1 MKLKLTEFLYFDVKI
16 VFVVF
21 VFFLL
26 GINSK
31 YTGFNFVEVAQKSM
45 FLLLS
50 ILLIFRNGFDLRMT
64 RNYIFFFC
72 FSFFCFLF
80 SEDGAISFDLFLYSF
95 ISMSSFY
102 LFCSVKSAFVV
113 SHLFYSMKIIPFL
126 MFIFSFILSVFTEY
140 PFFVTE
146 FTGAFRLSAGIDP
159 AHFAI
164 IIFYSVCFTVF
175 EAHLRKRVDVLSL
188 VLLLLLI
195 VLTGARGPLIASFI
209 VCLSLYSLRSNREVI
224 SFLKIGAIP
233 MLLIFGYFIGN
244 IIHRT
249 FNEEVE
255 GMNLSGREYAWE
267 FLINSFDKFNLF
279 GRGLGAVTVSTA
291 FEEEN
296 NISAFIAPHNE
307 YIRFWYDLGIFG
319 VILFFANFLSM
330 ANKSFLFYRKDYG
343 FFGFFLLVS
352 ILFFCF
358 FDNVFSTHH
367 SFLPLAILISFTS
380 INRSEVCLK

>member
-1 MKLKLTEFLYFDVKI
+1 MKLKLTEFLYLDVKI
-16 VFVVF
+16 IF
-21 VFFLL
+21 VFFTFFLV
-26 GINSK
+26 GVNSK
-31 YTGFNFVEVAQKSM
+31 YTGIDFVEVAQKSV

-50 ILLIFRNGFDLRMT
+50 ILLIMRNGFDSHMF
-64 RNYIFFFC
+64 RNYLFFLF
-72 FSFFCFLF
+72 FSFFCFAF
-80 SEDGAISFDLFLYSF
+80 SEEGAIDFYLFLYSF

-102 LFCSVKSAFVV
+102 LFSSVRSVLVV
-113 SHLFYSMKIIPFL
+113 GYLFYSMKFIPFL
-126 MFIFSFILSVFTEY
+126 MFVFSFVLSVFTEY

-175 EAHLRKRVDVLSL
+175 EAHLRKRLDVLSL

-209 VCLSLYSLRSNREVI
+209 VCLSLYSLRSNKEVV
-224 SFLKIGAIP
+224 SFLKIGTIP
-233 MLLIFGYFIGN
+233 MLLVFGYFIGN
-244 IIHRT
+244 ILHRT

-267 FLINSFDKFNLF
+267 FLINSFDKFNFF

-296 NISAFIAPHNE
+296 NISAFVAPHNE
-307 YIRFWYDLGIFG
+307 YIRFWYDLGILG
-319 VILFFANFLSM
+319 VVLFFVNFLSM
-330 ANKSFLFYRKDYG
+330 ANKSFLRYRKDYG
-343 FFGFFLLVS
+343 YFGFFLLVS

-367 SFLPLAILISFTS
+367 SFLPLAILISFSS
-380 INRSEVCLK
+380 INKSEVHLK